1 MSTAVGSRL
10 TWADQPEQLAQ
21 PLGGLVAVD
30 VPERGLGPGGGSVR
44 SLSRLFAHFREDFVD
59 RREGLWRHY
68 WNPQRQSCTLR
79 DARSGLGSSE
89 DVLGPLGA
97 EEALGPALELLGLGL
112 LEARA
117 VGIGR
122 SGTELPHQ

>member
-1 MSTAVGSRL
+1 MAYGVTIGTAASIVH
-10 TWADQPEQLAQ
+10 
-21 PLGGLVAVD
+21 
-30 VPERGLGPGGGSVR
+30 PG
-44 SLSRLFAHFREDFVD
+44 
-59 RREGLWRHY
+59 
-68 WNPQRQSCTLR
+68 

-117 VGIGR
+117 VGIAR